1 MVWASP
7 PTWLRLDLLD
17 QGNHHCRVTINLTTT
32 MQVAFWLLENGYR
45 VLIAACDTFRSG
57 AVEQLRTHT
66 HHLASLHKPQRE
78 GGPPSVMLYERGY
91 GKDAAGIAMEA
102 IGFGESLGCVA
113 SFTGGGICGCDLQGC
128 G

>member
-1 MVWASP
+1 
-7 PTWLRLDLLD
+7 
-17 QGNHHCRVTINLTTT
+17 

-66 HHLASLHKPQRE
+66 HHLASLHKAQRE
-78 GGPPSVMLYERGY
+78 GGPPSVILYERGY

-102 IGFGESLGCVA
+102 IGFGESLGVWPA
-113 SFTGGGICGCDLQGC
+113 SLGEESVGVTFRVVVKVH
-128 G
+128 